1 MNTLNEFFTSHGDV
15 VFGGICLY
23 LALISLVSVAVTI
36 ADKNGT
42 ENKLFSKKQGH
53 RRVPEATLL
62 LYAAFGGSAAMLIT
76 MLLVRHK
83 TRHIKFMLGIPLIL
97 VFQTVVAV
105 WLSVNVL

>member
-15 VFGGICLY
+15 VFWGICLY
-23 LALISLVSVAVTI
+23 LALISLVSAAVTI
-36 ADKNGT
+36 AD
-42 ENKLFSKKQGH
+42 KLFSKKQGH

-76 MLLVRHK
+76 MLLIRHK

-97 VFQTVVAV
+97 VFQAVVAV